1 MTTVET
7 GAPRKKG
14 RPARYGQGR
23 TSLHVRFTPE
33 RIVMLKALAD
43 RNGRS
48 LSEQV
53 EFVVEDHGRVEE
65 LVAKLARSDAETQNL
80 LAQISDHMD
89 QIWKLQQQNRKLK
102 EENQK
107 LKAAARDDGLA
118 ERVAALEEAIKGRK
132 K

>member
-1 MTTVET
+1 
-7 GAPRKKG
+7 
-14 RPARYGQGR
+14 
-23 TSLHVRFTPE
+23 LHVRFTPE
-33 RIVMLKALAD
+33 RIEMLKALAD

-53 EFVVEDHGRVEE
+53 EYLVEDHERVEE
-65 LVAKLARSDAETQNL
+65 LVAKLARAKGEEQML
-80 LAQISDHMD
+80 LSQMHDEQEQIR
-89 QIWKLQQQNRKLK
+89 QLQQQNRKLK
-102 EENQK
+102 DENRK